1 ASVSPPPPPVLP
13 PQARATI
20 PAAAATART
29 LSRIGFINPPFRR
42 LFETSLTWLPS
53 LFVLGDNT
61 YLVSACPP
69 GGGHP
74 AIEPW
79 PESAGAGKVWQV
91 PGQNAKTSMG
101 VPRRTVSRWVPR
113 LLFRSRAPARAPRLR
128 SRSTRRRHGE
138 DEA

>member
-1 ASVSPPPPPVLP
+1 MSTPDWTCRGSRVVTSPGMGKPSVWSAASVSPPPPLLLP

-29 LSRIGFINPPFRR
+29 LSRIGFINPPFLR
-42 LFETSLTWLPS
+42 LFQTSLTWLPS

-91 PGQNAKTSMG
+91 PGQ
-101 VPRRTVSRWVPR
+101 
-113 LLFRSRAPARAPRLR
+113 
-128 SRSTRRRHGE
+128 
-138 DEA
+138 